1 MRRAYFVA
9 IALLVAAGGKTAA
22 GFKHN
27 EPLHAS
33 GSNFM
38 ASVDTVD
45 EDLQS
50 QNLQESRDPKDD
62 LKLSAGNEE
71 RTPSALNNFLKEP
84 KLLESIITAGKAMR
98 TEGEANAI
106 EAASKNL
113 NQIESNK
120 RQRIALTH
128 NAVAGHRGHPS
139 PDSDKSLMS
148 VANENPLMLAES
160 LKDQRPTAIMENAA
174 SLLKEHD
181 YRLAPPE
188 SFTIND
194 KAPDGRLKNQ
204 VVTQKAV
211 QLDKNEHVDESF
223 WREELVS
230 VDQLMRLLDEFDKSA
245 HPTTVNRHEESA
257 SAVALKSSNQL
268 ESNTHQR
275 IAPTSNNVIGQ
286 VAHAPSNNVIGQVA
300 HAPSNNVIGQVAH
313 APSNN
318 VIGQVAHAPSSLSPV
333 LVAKNIPSILADRLM
348 KKRPTAIMKNAA
360 RYLTQH
366 INRPAPSGPSTNGAT
381 TSNGGL
387 NNQLTSQKTFQLD
400 QNKHV
405 GDVKT
410 FWLPTAVDR
419 QSVPEVWADEVAK
432 GPDTFSN
439 DAVNDEV
446 KRVHAAFLETLN
458 LPFHQY
464 PQETA
469 MMLRMVRWKKNAGPN
484 NDITSALFKTLAKDH
499 EEASR
504 LQDLLG
510 PDLKKLL
517 GDGKMALPRN
527 LKNLQ
532 EALIVKLVIM
542 YDLFFR
548 FCYKHENLIGDL
560 PHNPS
565 PASWILKL

>member
-33 GSNFM
+33 SSNFM

-188 SFTIND
+188 SSTIND

-268 ESNTHQR
+268 ESITHQR
-275 IAPTSNNVIGQ
+275 IAPT
-286 VAHAPSNNVIGQVA
+286 SNNVIGQVA

-419 QSVPEVWADEVAK
+419 QSVPEDWADEVAK

-446 KRVHAAFLETLN
+446 KRVHAAFLEALN

-499 EEASR
+499 EEVLR

-548 FCYKHENLIGDL
+548 FCYKHEDFVGDL